1 LAAKIGILGEST
13 SVSVNVTTTLY
24 TVPADKAARIR
35 VLWVVE
41 GGAGTWRMNLFIGSP
56 GTEITYH
63 EQYASGDDAF
73 SGTLP
78 QSTPDPPLST
88 LASLAGMQE
97 LTGLTLT
104 NVGDTVAWL
113 ITPFPVDY
121 YLSTGD
127 TVKVQVADTAAVDFL
142 IQVQGVEDDA

>member
-1 LAAKIGILGEST
+1 
-13 SVSVNVTTTLY
+13 
-24 TVPADKAARIR
+24 
-35 VLWVVE
+35 
-41 GGAGTWRMNLFIGSP
+41 MNLFIGTP

-88 LASLAGMQE
+88 LASMAGMQE
-97 LTGLTLT
+97 GPLDLTGIDSA
-104 NVGDTVAWL
+104 NPWV

-127 TVKVQVADTAAVDFL
+127 TVRVMIRTTAPSDFL

>member
-1 LAAKIGILGEST
+1 MAAKIGILGELASI
-13 SVSVNVTTTLY
+13 SVNTTTTIY
-24 TVPADKAARIR
+24 TVPADKASRIR

-41 GGAGTWRMNLFIGSP
+41 GGSGTWRMNLYIGTP
-56 GTEITYH
+56 GSEITYH

-88 LASLAGMQE
+88 LVSSMGIQE
-97 LTGLTLT
+97 MTGLSLT
-104 NVGDTVAWL
+104 NTGDTVAWL

-127 TVKVQVADTAAVDFL
+127 TVRVHVSTTAPADFL